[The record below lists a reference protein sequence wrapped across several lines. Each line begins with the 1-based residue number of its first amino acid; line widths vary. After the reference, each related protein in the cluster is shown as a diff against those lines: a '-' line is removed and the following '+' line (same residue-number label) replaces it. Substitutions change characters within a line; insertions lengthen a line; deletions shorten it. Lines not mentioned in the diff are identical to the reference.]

1 MTLSDS
7 DDVQTISSG
16 SEDNKEREKVTT
28 GRESWKKKYLNLHHT
43 DNDLVVLSVIILFFL
58 FLLLWLRCD

>member
-16 SEDNKEREKVTT
+16 SDDNKEREIKTQGKERERKDHYYRT
-28 GRESWKKKYLNLHHT
+28 FFKPKICAELGRIN
-43 DNDLVVLSVIILFFL
+43 ILFY
-58 FLLLWLRCD
+58 

>member
-16 SEDNKEREKVTT
+16 SDDNKEREKKTQGKGKLLQSSGDFHISVT
-28 GRESWKKKYLNLHHT
+28 ESAISSGAART
-43 DNDLVVLSVIILFFL
+43 EII
-58 FLLLWLRCD
+58 

>member
-16 SEDNKEREKVTT
+16 SDDNKEREKKTQ
-28 GRESWKKKYLNLHHT
+28 GKMEEKGKL
-43 DNDLVVLSVIILFFL
+43 LV
-58 FLLLWLRCD
+58 FLLHQWTSYGVTFATLQSAD

>member
-16 SEDNKEREKVTT
+16 SDDNKEREKKTQGKMEERGNCLFSCVT
-28 GRESWKKKYLNLHHT
+28 SL
-43 DNDLVVLSVIILFFL
+43 D
-58 FLLLWLRCD
+58 FLLSK

>member
-16 SEDNKEREKVTT
+16 SDENKEREKKTQ
-28 GRESWKKKYLNLHHT
+28 GKMEEKGKL
-43 DNDLVVLSVIILFFL
+43 LV
-58 FLLLWLRCD
+58 FLLHQ